1 MLREGKER
9 WKEKEKLKLLICREI
24 QSLNKKVK
32 NCCEN
37 LYYSEYPIEIK
48 AYLQE

>member
-1 MLREGKER
+1 
-9 WKEKEKLKLLICREI
+9 LICREI